1 MPMSDLFDKVY
12 FETAYREY
20 ERQNPPKKMEFY
32 RQLVCR
38 VTKSLSKPRVLE
50 IGCAFGKFLSTLD
63 PNWDLYGID
72 VSEYA
77 VNQAR
82 KKLPDAHLF
91 ACDATEIALE
101 ETFDVIAAFDVM
113 EHIPDLERLAES
125 IASRL
130 TPSGC
135 FIFVVPV
142 YDGFLGPIIHY
153 LDKDTTHL
161 HKDSR
166 HFWLTWVNRH
176 FHVEQWY
183 GVLRYL
189 LPWGQYIHWSSR
201 SARRWTPA
209 IVVIAR
215 IKD

>member
-1 MPMSDLFDKVY
+1 MDEPFERAY
-12 FETAYREY
+12 FEEAYRDY

-63 PNWDLYGID
+63 PNWELYGTD

-77 VNQAR
+77 LSQAR
-82 KKLPDAHLF
+82 KTLPHVRLLL
-91 ACDATEIALE
+91 CSATEMSFE
-101 ETFDVIAAFDVM
+101 KTFDVIAAFDVI
-113 EHIPDLERLAES
+113 EHISDLERLAATVS
-125 IASRL
+125 STL
-130 TPSGC
+130 TLSGR
-135 FIFVVPV
+135 FIFIVPV
-142 YDGFLGPIIHY
+142 YDGPFGPIIRH
-153 LDKDTTHL
+153 LDNDRTHL
-161 HKDSR
+161 HKASR
-166 HFWLTWVNRH
+166 DFWLTWANRH
-176 FHVEQWY
+176 FHVEGWY

-209 IVVIAR
+209 IAVIAQ
-215 IKD
+215 KKG